1 MVTSIKRC
9 ATVATSD
16 LLVLRGMKKKKAIK
30 LSQGQRQRLQ
40 FIESRLIWEGS
51 FRRSDVCEAFE
62 LTLNHLTRE
71 ITSYRKAFKDNLVY
85 DPETRSWRAGSRFV
99 PAYAS
104 GGADEYL
111 ASLQA
116 YALSGDRMVM
126 ATTGPPLPAQ
136 GLPGVAGK
144 VEAATLK
151 EVIGAIRRSGALSV
165 RYQSFSEGDPAE
177 RILWPHAMVYA
188 LQRWHL
194 RAYDSRR
201 QTFGDFVLARILKA
215 RPSSAAA
222 DETPPATADEGW
234 QKAVTLDIVPT
245 ATLSPSQRAVVARE
259 YGMRRSAGTSVW
271 KATMRRCLAPY
282 FLTEHRLDL
291 PTDAAPH
298 RRIALLDPADASR
311 YAFVDD

>member
-1 MVTSIKRC
+1 
-9 ATVATSD
+9 
-16 LLVLRGMKKKKAIK
+16 MKKKKAIK

-51 FRRSDVCEAFE
+51 FRRSDVCDAFE

-85 DPETRSWRAGSRFV
+85 DPETRSWRAGIGFK

-104 GGADEYL
+104 GSAEEYL
-111 ASLQA
+111 ACLQA

-144 VEAATLK
+144 IDAATLK
-151 EVIGAIRRSGALSV
+151 EVIGAIRRGTALSV
-165 RYQSFSEGDPAE
+165 RYQSFSDAEPAE
-177 RILWPHAMVYA
+177 RILWPHAMAYA

-194 RAYDSRR
+194 RAYDSKR
-201 QTFGDFVLARILKA
+201 QAFGDFVLARILKA
-215 RPSSAAA
+215 RPISAAGQ
-222 DETPPATADEGW
+222 DVPPASADDGW
-234 QKAVTLDIVPT
+234 QQMVTLDIVP
-245 ATLSPSQRAVVARE
+245 AASLSASQCTVVARE
-259 YGMRRSAGTSVW
+259 FGMRRSAGALVW

-282 FLTEHRLDL
+282 FLLEHRLDL
-291 PTDAAPH
+291 PTSVAAK
-298 RRIALLDPADASR
+298 RRIALLDPSDASR